1 MKTKSK
7 SSKAKNVSKIKMKRK
22 SDEVKKLVVDKAE
35 VVVVKSEEVYNK
47 AVIKYQKELAK
58 WRLKIEI
65 AKHQL
70 EDTSA
75 NTHEK
80 LKFQLDKLERKYDET
95 FEEFKE
101 FEEASSDAWD
111 DINDGLKSSFK
122 TMKQAYKKAEK
133 HFKD

>member
-1 MKTKSK
+1 MENELKKTA
-7 SSKAKNVSKIKMKRK
+7 AKKDKI
-22 SDEVKKLVVDKAE
+22 KKLVVDKAE
-35 VVVVKSEEVYNK
+35 VVIVKSEEVYAR
-47 AVIKYQKELAK
+47 AVKKYQKELAK
-58 WRLKIEI
+58 WSLKIEI

-122 TMKQAYKKAEK
+122 TMKETYKKAEK

>member
-1 MKTKSK
+1 MENELKKTA
-7 SSKAKNVSKIKMKRK
+7 AKKDKI
-22 SDEVKKLVVDKAE
+22 KKLVVDKAE
-35 VVVVKSEEVYNK
+35 VVIVKSEEVYAR
-47 AVIKYQKELAK
+47 AVKKYQKELAK
-58 WRLKIEI
+58 WSLKIEI

-80 LKFQLDKLERKYDET
+80 LEFQLEKLERKYNET
-95 FEEFKE
+95 FEDFKK
-101 FEEASSDAWD
+101 FEEASSDAWE

-122 TMKQAYKKAEK
+122 TMKESYKKAEK